1 MKGVCAIRHN
11 YGSARCFCRNS
22 ANNLEVV
29 VGGHVL
35 EEVTLLLHDAVE
47 LVDVNLTIAITVG
60 LVDHILE
67 LLVVDALTELLG
79 NTGEV
84 AEGDLVGVVVVEQ
97 LEDLLDVL
105 AGVLLAHLAGHH
117 LEELAELDGPVTVV
131 VDVSDHLLELFVLD
145 LETKGTHGSL
155 ELADIDLKARNTG
168 SIKHQDDKKNC
179 PRCGG
184 GVFSA
189 EEIPS
194 KGRSYH
200 KKCATC
206 ISCEQQLT
214 FNTVY
219 DGEDNEIYCKF
230 CYHRKYAAMGYRGAG
245 CADWT
250 DVESN
255 NALRHSYQAF

>member
-155 ELADIDLKARNTG
+155 ELADIDLARGVGVEEGERLANLVELLVGESSWLFLG
-168 SIKHQDDKKNC
+168 SAAKTIQLL
-179 PRCGG
+179 GMSLL
-184 GVFSA
+184 SA
-189 EEIPS
+189 TMPNAPLNAS
-194 KGRSYH
+194 
-200 KKCATC
+200 
-206 ISCEQQLT
+206 QLP
-214 FNTVY
+214 FAPLV
-219 DGEDNEIYCKF
+219 
-230 CYHRKYAAMGYRGAG
+230 
-245 CADWT
+245 
-250 DVESN
+250 SP
-255 NALRHSYQAF
+255 